1 MTRSARWRLKDHLK
15 RDGTVP
21 RSLAAGSPLALNL
34 DRMAGNGVPLRAL
47 MATWVLVGI
56 LLIGGSRGELFALSS
71 VAVLIQYVVAA
82 LSLLELGRRRER
94 GLDLRKAWAAIPAM
108 VVGLAIVTGGTSR
121 EWVVAAVA
129 LLVGLILRGT
139 ARSRR

>member
-1 MTRSARWRLKDHLK
+1 
-15 RDGTVP
+15 
-21 RSLAAGSPLALNL
+21 
-34 DRMAGNGVPLRAL
+34 MAVNGVPLRAL
-47 MATWVLVGI
+47 MATWLLVGI

-121 EWVVAAVA
+121 EWAVAAAA
-129 LLVGLILRGT
+129 LVVGLILRGA